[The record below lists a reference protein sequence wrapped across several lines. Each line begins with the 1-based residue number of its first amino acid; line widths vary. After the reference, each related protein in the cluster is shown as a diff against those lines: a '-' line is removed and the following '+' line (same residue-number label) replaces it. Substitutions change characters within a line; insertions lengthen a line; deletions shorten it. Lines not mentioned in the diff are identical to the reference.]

1 MGSVVY
7 LLEKD
12 MSKKLL
18 ALLVAVSTCCAFGC
32 SDDDSDSCKTGEK
45 RCDGSN
51 AQICTN
57 GSWTTIKCEK
67 GCDKATGVC
76 TVPKDPCTTAGEK
89 RCSGKELQEC
99 KDGNWSKV
107 EDCAISCDEAKKE
120 CGGGDGVCTATSTSK
135 CTGACSADKK
145 AGYFWSKDTLKTV
158 DCPNSDCTATNGYVQ
173 CGELPKCTAES
184 TERCNVACSADKSVG
199 YYWNS
204 KDKKVGERKCPNN
217 DCTIEGTSVKCEG
230 DKGNGERPS
239 DVPATCVKGTSKGMC
254 SAEDKQPYIC
264 GDKGEYY
271 KGKCES
277 GTCFECSNGWVGC
290 GATEADV
297 CKKQD
302 DTKCTGE
309 KVQTGGEEGTC
320 CDAANYQASCIN
332 ENANA
337 LICAKGAVKKWTCK
351 DNICSV
357 GSDNK
362 VKCDN
367 PNGTGGG
374 SDKGDTDNLEDCTAT
389 SNAKCKAACA
399 ADGKGYYWNSKNVVT
414 QDCPA
419 KQLNC
424 LNNNGKIVCIGDVTE
439 ETCDPSAKPAPTCT
453 DGNAKVK
460 YCDSNVNKF
469 VVKPCAT
476 CVVKEGVYYC
486 DGDDKLTDCTTLDS
500 TDKCKGVCTSETEG
514 LRFSSREGKVV
525 KWTCSKPGEKCEA
538 DATGWLSCKK

>member
-1 MGSVVY
+1 
-7 LLEKD
+7 

-18 ALLVAVSTCCAFGC
+18 ALLIAVSTCCAFGC
-32 SDDDSDSCKTGEK
+32 SDDDSDSCKMGEK
-45 RCDGSN
+45 RCDGNISQTCIN
-51 AQICTN
+51 GSWNKGTTCTN
-57 GSWTTIKCEK
+57 G
-67 GCDKATGVC
+67 CDTAKGVC
-76 TVPKDPCTTAGEK
+76 KGDDKKPEACKTAGEK

-99 KDGNWSKV
+99 KDGNWSTLKV
-107 EDCAISCDEAKKE
+107 CEVSCDETKKE

-277 GTCFECSNGWVGC
+277 GTCFACSNGWVGC

-297 CKKQD
+297 CKTPETAEKCQKGGTAYCQKHCLEDGSKGYYYKQ
-302 DTKCTGE
+302 G
-309 KVQTGGEEGTC
+309 KVEEVV
-320 CDAANYQASCIN
+320 
-332 ENANA
+332 
-337 LICAKGAVKKWTCK
+337 CAKNDCIINSNKHVVCKSEDNAGGGSGSGKTCDKATTNPVCNETGDKVTYCSSSNELK
-351 DNICSV
+351 DKDCPQCHVEGGTFWCNGDQNLANCVEGGTSKCRGNCV
-357 GSDNK
+357 SDTLGYIWNKDENK
-362 VKCDN
+362 VKEYTCTA
-367 PNGTGGG
+367 P
-374 SDKGDTDNLEDCTAT
+374 KKCTDNGA
-389 SNAKCKAACA
+389 
-399 ADGKGYYWNSKNVVT
+399 GY
-414 QDCPA
+414 
-419 KQLNC
+419 
-424 LNNNGKIVCIGDVTE
+424 
-439 ETCDPSAKPAPTCT
+439 
-453 DGNAKVK
+453 
-460 YCDSNVNKF
+460 
-469 VVKPCAT
+469 
-476 CVVKEGVYYC
+476 
-486 DGDDKLTDCTTLDS
+486 
-500 TDKCKGVCTSETEG
+500 
-514 LRFSSREGKVV
+514 
-525 KWTCSKPGEKCEA
+525 
-538 DATGWLSCKK
+538 LSCK

>member
-1 MGSVVY
+1 
-7 LLEKD
+7 

-18 ALLVAVSTCCAFGC
+18 ALLIAVSTCCAFGC
-32 SDDDSDSCKTGEK
+32 SDDDDSDSCKTGEK
-45 RCDGSN
+45 RCDGNN
-51 AQICTN
+51 AQICVKGNWSKGTPCAN
-57 GSWTTIKCEK
+57 
-67 GCDKATGVC
+67 GCDTAKGVC
-76 TVPKDPCTTAGEK
+76 KGDDKKPEACKTAGEK

-99 KDGNWSKV
+99 KDGNWSKL
-107 EDCAISCDEAKKE
+107 EDCKDSCDEAKKE
-120 CGGGDGVCTATSTSK
+120 CVEPIEPPIDKCTATSTSK
-135 CTGACSADKK
+135 CTGTCSTDKK
-145 AGYFWSKDTLKTV
+145 AGWFWSRDTLKTV
-158 DCPNSDCTATNGYVQ
+158 DCPNADCTDTNGYVQ
-173 CGELPKCTAES
+173 CGVIPPCTAES

-217 DCTIEGTSVKCEG
+217 DCTIEGTSVKCEDG
-230 DKGNGERPS
+230 DP
-239 DVPATCVKGTSKGMC
+239 
-254 SAEDKQPYIC
+254 
-264 GDKGEYY
+264 
-271 KGKCES
+271 
-277 GTCFECSNGWVGC
+277 
-290 GATEADV
+290 
-297 CKKQD
+297 
-302 DTKCTGE
+302 KCTGE
-309 KVQTGGEEGTC
+309 KVQTGGEEGAC
-320 CDAANYQASCIN
+320 CNAATYQVSCIN

-357 GSDNK
+357 GSDNR

-367 PNGTGGG
+367 QNGTGGG